1 MAGFL
6 YRLAAVLV
14 SQPAQSSSELVGK
27 TAAHLE
33 IFSSSSSEPVPRA
46 AA

>member
-6 YRLAAVLV
+6 HRLATVLV
-14 SQPAQSSSELVGK
+14 QHPSPRASELVGK
-27 TAAHLE
+27 TAANVE